1 MFQGN
6 NIRASATEALGR
18 LLRQNSTLLSICLEW
33 NALGMIDSAF
43 GAFCE
48 GLSSN
53 TKLQVLDLRN
63 NQISHDGA
71 SDLAA
76 ALRRN
81 TSLRVVGKTTSLTLR
96 QTYLLY
102 FSAAECDSFVRP
114 AVEQCGASG
123 RSFVVE
129 CVGVEQD
136 HRQTGTRWKQYA
148 QMMFSKLSV

>member
-1 MFQGN
+1 M
-6 NIRASATEALGR
+6 
-18 LLRQNSTLLSICLEW
+18 
-33 NALGMIDSAF
+33 GMIDSSF

-81 TSLRVVGKTTSLTLR
+81 TTLRVLGKTLWFKGCVHNGVRLDCFLDLR
-96 QTYLLY
+96 WNNVGLL
-102 FSAAECDSFVRP
+102 
-114 AVEQCGASG
+114 GG
-123 RSFVVE
+123 RSLLSAMESNKTVV
-129 CVGVEQD
+129 
-136 HRQTGTRWKQYA
+136 
-148 QMMFSKLSV
+148 KLELAGNNTPNDILKAIGK